1 MKNMRRHKYEL
12 KRLPDIDGKTNW
24 SIKQCDPSIHIRVS
38 WDYDEIRE
46 CVSNMKIGETKILE
60 V

>member
-1 MKNMRRHKYEL
+1 MRRYKYEL
-12 KRLPDIDGKTNW
+12 KRLPDIDGKMNW
-24 SIKQCDPSIHIRVS
+24 SIKQYDQSIYLRVS

>member
-1 MKNMRRHKYEL
+1 MKNMRRYKYEL
-12 KRLPDIDGKTNW
+12 KRLPDIDGKMNW
-24 SIKQCDPSIHIRVS
+24 SIKQCDQSIHIRVS
-38 WDYDEIRE
+38 WDYDEIRK

>member
-1 MKNMRRHKYEL
+1 MGRYKYEL
-12 KRLPDIDGKTNW
+12 KRLPDIDGKMNW
-24 SIKQCDPSIHIRVS
+24 SIKQYDPSIYPRVS

-46 CVSNMKIGETKILE
+46 CVSNIKIGETKILE

>member
-1 MKNMRRHKYEL
+1 MRRYKYEL
-12 KRLPDIDGKTNW
+12 KRLPDIDGKMDW
-24 SIKQCDPSIHIRVS
+24 SIKQCDPPIPLRVS

-46 CVSNMKIGETKILE
+46 YVSNMKIGETKILE

>member
-1 MKNMRRHKYEL
+1 MGRYKYEL
-12 KRLPDIDGKTNW
+12 KRLPDIDGKMNW
-24 SIKQCDPSIHIRVS
+24 SIKQCDPSIYLLVS
-38 WDYDEIRE
+38 WDYDKIRE

>member
-1 MKNMRRHKYEL
+1 MKNMGRYKYEL
-12 KRLPDIDGKTNW
+12 TRLPDIAGKLNW
-24 SIKQCDPSIHIRVS
+24 SSKQCDPSIYLRVS

>member
-1 MKNMRRHKYEL
+1 MRRHKYEL
-12 KRLPDIDGKTNW
+12 KRLPDIDGKMNW
-24 SIKQCDPSIHIRVS
+24 SIKQCDSSIYLRVS

>member
-1 MKNMRRHKYEL
+1 MKNMKRYKYEL
-12 KRLPDIDGKTNW
+12 KRLPDIDGKMNW
-24 SIKQCDPSIHIRVS
+24 SIKQYDPSIYPRVN